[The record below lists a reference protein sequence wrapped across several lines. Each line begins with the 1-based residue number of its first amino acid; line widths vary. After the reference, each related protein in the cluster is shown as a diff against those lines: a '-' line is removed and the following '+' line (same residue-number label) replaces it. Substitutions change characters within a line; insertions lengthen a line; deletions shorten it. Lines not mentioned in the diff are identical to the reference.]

1 MTVIVLTQSI
11 RSSGLNERLSLKI
24 ILMFGS
30 NPKFLLLG
38 IMSITWFLSI
48 WISNNASVCMMM
60 FPITVEI
67 AKYLI
72 EINEKINNQT
82 KNCDKLGIFLQF

>member
-1 MTVIVLTQSI
+1 
-11 RSSGLNERLSLKI
+11 
-24 ILMFGS
+24 MFGS
-30 NPKFLLLG
+30 NQKFLLLG
-38 IMSITWFLSI
+38 IMCITWFLSI

-72 EINEKINNQT
+72 ELNERMDNEIKKIN
-82 KNCDKLGIFLQF
+82 KLGFFFDIFKI